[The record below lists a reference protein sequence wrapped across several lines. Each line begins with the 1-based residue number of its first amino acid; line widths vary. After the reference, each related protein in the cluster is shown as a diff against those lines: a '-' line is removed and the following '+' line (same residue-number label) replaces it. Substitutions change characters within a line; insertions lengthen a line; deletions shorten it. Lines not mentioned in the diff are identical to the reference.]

1 MTSPLLLALALCTQA
16 PAQTQPPA
24 PAQTQPPAPAT
35 AGSAPTSTAPA
46 PAPAPVL
53 SPAER
58 AVKETA
64 ARVFAL
70 RAELKKPGLPA
81 VQKSKL
87 KKQLVRA
94 EARAR
99 EARDAA
105 YGKQLQAEQQA
116 YVDKMMP
123 IWQKQ
128 AELNAKF
135 SIEAAKARAFQQMAE
150 TAEMQRQQDLWIQWQ
165 RNQILGQIVR

>member
-1 MTSPLLLALALCTQA
+1 MTFPLLLALTLSTQA
-16 PAQTQPPA
+16 PAQPQPPA
-24 PAQTQPPAPAT
+24 TAP
-35 AGSAPTSTAPA
+35 AGSAPTATAPA
-46 PAPAPVL
+46 PAL

-70 RAELKKPGLPA
+70 RAELKKPGLSA
-81 VQKSKL
+81 AQKSKL
-87 KKQLVRA
+87 KKQLVHA

-128 AELNAKF
+128 AELNAQF

-150 TAEMQRQQDLWIQWQ
+150 TAEKQRQQDLWIQWQ
-165 RNQILGQIVR
+165 RNQIFQQMAR